1 MDGGL
6 RGHSKSLIH
15 TWQLRILK
23 GLGFGGG
30 EVVPIQEGEGLGDL
44 SELVL
49 LVEDLLV
56 GGLFDYLLVLICN
69 MAEGGLLKVVLNG
82 QLIEDVIEILVKDF
96 GGFLI
101 QSCTSTS

>member
-1 MDGGL
+1 VDRGL

-15 TWQLRILK
+15 TWQLGILK

-30 EVVPIQEGEGLGDL
+30 EVVPVQEGEGLGDL

-56 GGLFDYLLVLICN
+56 GGFFDDLLILIGN
-69 MAEGGLLKVVLNG
+69 VAEGGLL
-82 QLIEDVIEILVKDF
+82 
-96 GGFLI
+96 
-101 QSCTSTS
+101 